1 MKILNHGDETKET
14 GHEGEH
20 AGEHGKE
27 GEVVHGEKKEDPLK
41 DVVVDPDSG
50 HILDGKSGQE
60 IDPLTGEV
68 VDDGSYIDEGTG
80 LAIDPYQG
88 RLYDPVTD
96 TSLKIKGSSLEPPK
110 GRIWLLSCAALR
122 CRARHVIGAGVFCSS
137 PFCEGPR
144 DVDLL
149 RHGQGACA
157 ASTGASGG
165 SHLGSQLH
173 DVKLGQPGQV
183 LGARAGRLFFPQGL
197 MGQGLEIVQECW
209 VREERE
215 QLLTTEHQE
224 HTTPR
229 VVRARHSWSPGE
241 GAEGDRCQRVAPPT
255 PSAKTPRVVGH
266 WHSLGLAGHHIDWP
280 VIPPEERWQRLLGL
294 YQREEGATQAL
305 EEEDDWQQLKQRLQE
320 LTELMECSARW
331 RFAADSAQQVE
342 GRLRALEAENLEL
355 TRKLQ
360 ASSSASGSEAGRAE
374 RGVLI
379 SAMLGTVLR
388 CWALLGAVSAVHV
401 AFIAPPASHYA
412 PMLPI
417 AHGLLDDGHQVSFV
431 GFDETVQKIKKLVPK
446 AGLVGIGTSPFDREK
461 MAPMQEFIQ
470 SVEYSKAQVFTSMAA
485 PMLGNMMG
493 VLDIPLVGIGWAAPS
508 FLTVQIDL
516 PWATEPNV
524 GSIHSRQEIY
534 ENPRLLV
541 ENTLVR
547 ILGFLALR
555 LGSTVNMWYRFQLG
569 HPRPLEVWEFDSVLQ
584 HPLLLT
590 SLPEL
595 SAGLPSLL
603 GPYTFPVGILDH
615 LALEGSGMMKSDD
628 QEKIMTWLD
637 AQLAQK
643 TKVLYVAFGSEVR
656 VGKAHASLLVD
667 AFQLGNF
674 TVLWATKVAPTV
686 PVPEQV
692 LVTKFA
698 PQRAVLAHPAVF
710 GFVSHGGMN
719 SVNEALAFGKP
730 MAIMPFFADQMMVAA
745 VHRDLGVAVLVNK
758 NEATPQSLAE
768 SWAIADQV
776 VFLIFPNWFNPR
788 TWGNP

>member
-1 MKILNHGDETKET
+1 
-14 GHEGEH
+14 
-20 AGEHGKE
+20 
-27 GEVVHGEKKEDPLK
+27 
-41 DVVVDPDSG
+41 
-50 HILDGKSGQE
+50 
-60 IDPLTGEV
+60 
-68 VDDGSYIDEGTG
+68 
-80 LAIDPYQG
+80 
-88 RLYDPVTD
+88 
-96 TSLKIKGSSLEPPK
+96 
-110 GRIWLLSCAALR
+110 
-122 CRARHVIGAGVFCSS
+122 
-137 PFCEGPR
+137 
-144 DVDLL
+144 
-149 RHGQGACA
+149 
-157 ASTGASGG
+157 
-165 SHLGSQLH
+165 
-173 DVKLGQPGQV
+173 
-183 LGARAGRLFFPQGL
+183 
-197 MGQGLEIVQECW
+197 
-209 VREERE
+209 
-215 QLLTTEHQE
+215 
-224 HTTPR
+224 
-229 VVRARHSWSPGE
+229 
-241 GAEGDRCQRVAPPT
+241 
-255 PSAKTPRVVGH
+255 
-266 WHSLGLAGHHIDWP
+266 
-280 VIPPEERWQRLLGL
+280 
-294 YQREEGATQAL
+294 
-305 EEEDDWQQLKQRLQE
+305 
-320 LTELMECSARW
+320 
-331 RFAADSAQQVE
+331 
-342 GRLRALEAENLEL
+342 
-355 TRKLQ
+355 
-360 ASSSASGSEAGRAE
+360 
-374 RGVLI
+374 
-379 SAMLGTVLR
+379 MLGTVLR

-493 VLDIPLVGIGWAAPS
+493 GPMATGMKRQLKELKPDVLCVSFMYPIFYALGEVLDIPLVGIGWAAPS

-768 SWAIADQV
+768 SINTIASEAFQRRAAQIRKLNEERKDMSRAVEVIVNQASGTFHLHV
-776 VFLIFPNWFNPR
+776 PPCPHILIRCVPLFLTLLI
-788 TWGNP
+788 WGACCNCCGCLRVRPQIPCACCRFVCCRSRKSRSGRKKQD